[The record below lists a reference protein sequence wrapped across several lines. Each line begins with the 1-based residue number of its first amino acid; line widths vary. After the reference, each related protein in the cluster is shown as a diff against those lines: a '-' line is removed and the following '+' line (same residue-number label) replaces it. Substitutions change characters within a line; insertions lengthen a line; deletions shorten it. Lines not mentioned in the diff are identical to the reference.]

1 MRENVGREACHSASD
16 LWLPNPSPHPRQAH
30 APANTRAPPHRR
42 RQRAVS
48 GHSDCGELAA
58 APGRQQTS
66 LLSRALFF
74 SRSLKR
80 LRSGDMCGT
89 APCTGAQQ
97 VLGEEKSAPCV
108 LTQGSFNSSPRI
120 ALGRAATSALAGCR
134 ESECEK
140 VSQAEGNGVGVGGRL
155 QVLRQNTFFL
165 LSLCLFCSFKPNPQ
179 AILIPRDKGESH

>member
-1 MRENVGREACHSASD
+1 MISGSPT
-16 LWLPNPSPHPRQAH
+16 LPPTPARLARR
-30 APANTRAPPHRR
+30 ANTRAPPHRR

-140 VSQAEGNGVGVGGRL
+140 VSQAEGNGVGVWGGRL
-155 QVLRQNTFFL
+155 QVLRQNIFFL
-165 LSLCLFCSFKPNPQ
+165 LSLSVFSVALSQTHKPF
-179 AILIPRDKGESH
+179 